1 MIPTKSTKHGATS
14 EGSEKA
20 SKSDTSMSKLTSS
33 LTLIRAMVRTM
44 VMVHIATYLHCEL
57 YLDGI
62 WHIRSEGLT

>member
-33 LTLIRAMVRTM
+33 LTLIRTM
-44 VMVHIATYLHCEL
+44 AMVHIATYLHCEL